1 MAVLK
6 HADCVRATEQVIQH
20 IMRGSVGWT
29 ISAEA
34 ARSACVQ
41 HLSWFRTRFGL
52 IPRSPSVVEVS
63 ETPVPC

>member
-41 HLSWFRTRFGL
+41 HLSWFRT
-52 IPRSPSVVEVS
+52 
-63 ETPVPC
+63 